1 MKSKSVESLLVDLG
15 VAKTHSRPHV
25 SDDNPY
31 SESQFKTFKYRPD
44 FPDRFGSIEHARAH
58 CRKFFA
64 WYNCEHHH
72 SGIAMLTPDVVHHGY
87 AERVQEQRRVV
98 LAAAYAAHPERFAHT
113 LTEKLMIYA
122 LGRGVEAYD
131 MPAIRKIMRDAASGG
146 YKMQDLILG
155 IVESYPFHYRR
166 TPAAPQ
172 QAALTGR

>member
-1 MKSKSVESLLVDLG
+1 MKEL
-15 VAKTHSRPHV
+15 
-25 SDDNPY
+25 
-31 SESQFKTFKYRPD
+31 
-44 FPDRFGSIEHARAH
+44 RAT
-58 CRKFFA
+58 
-64 WYNCEHHH
+64 
-72 SGIAMLTPDVVHHGY
+72 L
-87 AERVQEQRRVV
+87 
-98 LAAAYAAHPERFAHT
+98 AAHPERFAHT

-155 IVESYPFHYRR
+155 IVESYPFQYRR